1 MSHPK
6 SGHAKIEQ
14 LEDLVSRLKFD
25 INMNNMLVV
34 MPVAF
39 NYSTVLQ
46 CGHKKKASSRVGIER
61 Y

>member
-1 MSHPK
+1 MSLPK

-25 INMNNMLVV
+25 SNVNNVLVV

-39 NYSTVLQ
+39 NYCTVLQ
-46 CGHKKKASSRVGIER
+46 CGH
-61 Y
+61 